1 MRRSYKF
8 PALVFIAILFSVLF
22 CAGCDNGGSSQATV
36 STLTR
41 PVSMAVAVLDYNPTD
56 GERITGLSFK
66 QSGLWEQCIGD
77 EKRPIAFVANSGND
91 SVARIDL
98 CVGEIKNT
106 HISGNPFVVSHI
118 SVGSFPCS
126 VATSADEGDTR
137 VFVANCGETSL
148 SVIESKT
155 GQTLPDKV
163 QLEGTPMKL
172 LSIPDAEI
180 PEGRVLVSLPQLS
193 SLAIVTKGL
202 NEQGQEAW
210 FQTGKI
216 SLATDTVPSPL
227 PGGMCL
233 SPDGSRLYISDMES
247 DYFLILDLTHPEY
260 PPMVRNVYGA
270 TRDVAVSPDGRF
282 LYLSKL
288 DKRQVAVYDLV
299 EDRYIDTNEEKLS
312 HRNGPPP
319 SDEFVYDIELETF
332 PRKTVFVNVW
342 KERDDWPIPPDGDYD
357 IDSSESAE
365 ESEIEGDTELSEEGE
380 DGESEDSENGEDS
393 EEAEDTV
400 TDASTKLIAEEDGDQ
415 ENEEESESEG
425 EEEEKIAKLYA
436 YVIGYDG
443 RIQVVDM
450 HDNMHE
456 FYDTDPDTGPDY
468 YYVANDEL
476 QIDNSACIASL
487 DAIMYRGVTP
497 DGYWELLYNGT
508 VAGSDTSVSG
518 HFEASNNRLYDD
530 NVNFSSLAELMPRP
544 LESSE
549 DPYAYKGDLLVVRT
563 PALGRTNGSIGCTQ
577 EITDSDGSKRLI
589 DLSGQQ
595 IELEILEATPEY
607 LVYDPNG
614 IDIENCFNSNV
625 DYYIRSNDNYIVHL
639 TELDSSGRKLGSP
652 VYQGRAINTPF
663 RAGQL
668 ISGREV
674 VEKMSFEEEDWE
686 SYVCTIEREQE
697 DGTTLEEFIF
707 RQDMVIGEEN
717 EVVTGIRCLSRW
729 KDGDRYP
736 VSFEND
742 LIKFAVCQDETA
754 VGIQQ
759 KRKETYKY
767 SFSTESGINE
777 IQQVDFGGDRTVGT
791 LLEDSVYLDIY
802 PDFPRLYVL
811 DSSEEIIYFIDLTK
825 DQVVQLTM

>member
-8 PALVFIAILFSVLF
+8 PALVIAALTCLAQLFY
-22 CAGCDNGGSSQATV
+22 ACDSGSGSDVTV

-41 PVSMAVAVLDYNPTD
+41 PVSMAIAVLDYNPTD
-56 GERITGLSFK
+56 SERITGLSFEE
-66 QSGLWEQCIGD
+66 SNLWEQCIGD
-77 EKRPIAFVANSGND
+77 DKRPIAFVANSGND

-106 HISGNPFVVSHI
+106 HIGGNPFVVSHI
-118 SVGSFPCS
+118 TVGSFPCN
-126 VATSADEGDTR
+126 VTTSADEGDTR
-137 VFVANCGETSL
+137 VFVANCGEASL

-163 QLEGTPMKL
+163 QLDGTPMKQV
-172 LSIPDAEI
+172 SIPDAEVA
-180 PEGRVLVSLPQLS
+180 EGRVLVSMPQLS
-193 SLAIVTKGL
+193 SLAIVTKGT

-227 PGGMCL
+227 PGGMIL
-233 SPDGSRLYISDMES
+233 SPDGARLYISDMNS
-247 DYFLILDLTHPEY
+247 KYFMTLDLAHPEY
-260 PPMVRNVYGA
+260 PPTLRNVYGA
-270 TRDVAVSPDGRF
+270 TRDLTVSPDGRY

-288 DKRQVAVYDLV
+288 DKRQVAVYDMV
-299 EDRYIDTNEEKLS
+299 EDRYLDTNEEKLS

-319 SDEFVYDIELETF
+319 SDDFVYDIELETF

-342 KERDDWPIPPDGDYD
+342 KDRDDWPLPPDGDYD
-357 IDSSESAE
+357 IEYSENDAEDSESENAE
-365 ESEIEGDTELSEEGE
+365 DVENAKGEAAEDAEDSEDADNEASAKLIADEDGDTEAEGDTEEE
-380 DGESEDSENGEDS
+380 
-393 EEAEDTV
+393 V
-400 TDASTKLIAEEDGDQ
+400 
-415 ENEEESESEG
+415 
-425 EEEEKIAKLYA
+425 KIAKLYA
-436 YVIGYDG
+436 YIIGYDG

-450 HDNMHE
+450 HDSMHE
-456 FYDTDPDTGPDY
+456 FYDTNPETGPDY

-476 QIDNSACIASL
+476 QIDNSVCIASL
-487 DAIMYRGVTP
+487 DAITYRGVTP

-530 NVNFSSLAELMPRP
+530 NVNFSSLSELMPRP

-549 DPYAYKGDLLVVRT
+549 DPYAYKGDLLVIRT
-563 PALGRTNGSIGCTQ
+563 PAAGTSGGGIGCTQ
-577 EITDSDGSKRLI
+577 EITDADGSTRLI
-589 DLSGQQ
+589 DLAGAE

-614 IDIENCFNSNV
+614 IDIDSCYNADV
-625 DYYIRSNDNYIVHL
+625 DYYIRSNNNYIVHL

-652 VYQGRAINTPF
+652 TYQGRAINTPF
-663 RAGQL
+663 RSGQL
-668 ISGREV
+668 ISGREI
-674 VEKMSFEEEDWE
+674 VEAMSFEEEDWE

-697 DGTTLEEFIF
+697 DGTVLEDFIF
-707 RQDMVIGEEN
+707 RQDMVIGEDN
-717 EVVTGIRCLSRW
+717 EVVTGIRCQSRW
-729 KDGDRYP
+729 KDGDDYP

-759 KRKETYKY
+759 KRLETYKY

-811 DSSEEIIYFIDLTK
+811 DSSEEIIYSIDLTN